1 MACSNPPALSEVIGW
16 ARQAGALLQAGL
28 GKKHTIEYKGPVN
41 LVTEMDQA
49 SEALLIDLIRS
60 RCPDHKIITEE
71 SGALAGA
78 DGCCWYIDPLDG
90 TTNYAHGLPI
100 YAVSIGFVAN
110 GIQQL
115 GVVYDPSRDECFSAE
130 HGRGAWLNDQ
140 PIHVTTETELQHSL
154 LVTGFP
160 YSILTSN
167 NNNLGYFNR
176 FSLRSRAVR
185 RLGSAAL
192 DLCYVAMGRFDGYWE
207 LLLQSW
213 DIAAG
218 SLIAAEAGAHL
229 TDMQGGPNFM
239 SPPHSLIVANPAI
252 HAQMLA
258 VIQETPLEVF

>member
-1 MACSNPPALSEVIGW
+1 
-16 ARQAGALLQAGL
+16 
-28 GKKHTIEYKGPVN
+28 
-41 LVTEMDQA
+41 
-49 SEALLIDLIRS
+49 
-60 RCPDHKIITEE
+60 
-71 SGALAGA
+71 
-78 DGCCWYIDPLDG
+78 
-90 TTNYAHGLPI
+90 
-100 YAVSIGFVAN
+100 VAN

-252 HAQMLA
+252 HAQMLS